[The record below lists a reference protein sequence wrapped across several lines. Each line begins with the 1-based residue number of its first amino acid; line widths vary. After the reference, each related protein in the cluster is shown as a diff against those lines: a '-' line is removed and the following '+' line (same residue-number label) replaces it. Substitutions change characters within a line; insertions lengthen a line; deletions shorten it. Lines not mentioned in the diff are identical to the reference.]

1 MRGMNSRR
9 SSGPADFLP
18 LSGGV
23 QAGSPMSGPMPNPAR
38 MPSRFAAGP
47 SRLSAGM
54 ARLLGRALAV
64 STTCAVAF
72 AQPAA
77 AQSILRDAETEAL
90 VHDATA
96 PLIHA
101 AGLDA
106 QNVQILT
113 INDQSINAFVAG
125 GQIVWLHSGLITAA
139 DNINQVQG
147 VIAHELGHIEGGHII
162 RSGEGI
168 KEATGIQILSMVLG
182 AAAIAAGGGQAGMG
196 IMAAGQQAA
205 ISRYL
210 AFSRVQ
216 EASADAAATRYM
228 HNGQIS
234 CRGFLEFFKKLQN
247 MEYRLYLNVDT
258 YGQTHPV
265 SADRIATLQQVCE
278 QDPAWNTKID
288 PALEARFERVKAKL
302 IGFVSDPKRTLQ
314 LYPHSDQSV
323 PAHYARAYAY
333 HKGAFPDQAL
343 AEVKALLKTNEHDP
357 YFLELEGQ
365 VLLESGRPAD
375 AIAPLREA
383 VAGSGGQPLIATLL
397 GHALISTEDDR
408 HLAEAEQV
416 LRSAL
421 TRDTENPFGWYVLG
435 TVYARKGDTARAALA
450 SAEQSQLNGQDG
462 KALQFAQIALG
473 GIAPGTSDYLRAQD
487 IAMVSRAAM
496 EKGRKK

>member
-1 MRGMNSRR
+1 MRGVDSRR
-9 SSGPADFLP
+9 SLRTADALP

-23 QAGSPMSGPMPNPAR
+23 QAGALKAAAMPNPAR
-38 MPSRFAAGP
+38 MSRERASRFAGGA
-47 SRLSAGM
+47 
-54 ARLLGRALAV
+54 ARLLRPVLAA
-64 STTCAVAF
+64 STLCGLLF

-77 AQSILRDAETEAL
+77 AQSVLRDAETEAL

-96 PLIHA
+96 PLIRA

-113 INDQSINAFVAG
+113 INDPSINAFVAG
-125 GQIVWLHSGLITAA
+125 GQIVWLHSGLIAAA

-147 VIAHELGHIEGGHII
+147 VIAHELGHIEGGHVI

-168 KEATGIQILSMVLG
+168 KEATGIQIMSMILG

-205 ISRYL
+205 ISKYL

-216 EASADAAATRYM
+216 ESSADAAATRYM
-228 HNGQIS
+228 HSAQIS
-234 CRGFLEFFKKLQN
+234 CRGFLDFFKKLQN
-247 MEYRLYLNVDT
+247 MEYRLYLNTDD

-265 SADRIATLQQVCE
+265 SADRISTLQQTCE
-278 QDPAWNTKID
+278 QDPAWNTKVD
-288 PALEARFERVKAKL
+288 PALEIRFERVKAKL
-302 IGFVSDPKRTLQ
+302 VGFVSEPKRTLQ
-314 LYPHSDQSV
+314 LYPLSDQSV
-323 PAHYARAYAY
+323 PGHYARAYAY
-333 HKGAFPDQAL
+333 HKSAYPDQAL
-343 AEVKALLKTNEHDP
+343 AEVNALLKTAPHDP

-365 VLLESGRPAD
+365 VLLESGRPAE

-383 VAGSGGQPLIATLL
+383 VEKSGGAPLIATLL

-408 HLAEAEQV
+408 YLPEAEQV
-416 LRSAL
+416 LRTAL

-462 KALQFAQIALG
+462 QALRYAQIALG
-473 GIAPGTSDYLRAQD
+473 GIPAGTSDYLRAQD
-487 IAMVSRAAM
+487 IAMVSRSAM
-496 EKGRKK
+496 EKGKKK